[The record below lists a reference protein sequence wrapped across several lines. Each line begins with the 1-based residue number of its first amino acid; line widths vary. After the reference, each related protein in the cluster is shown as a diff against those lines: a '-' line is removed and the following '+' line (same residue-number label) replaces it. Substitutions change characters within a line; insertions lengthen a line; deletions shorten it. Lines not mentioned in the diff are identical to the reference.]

1 MLLKMLSKLLDRF
14 EETLISLLMIA
25 AVIIIF
31 VAVCQRYS
39 TGLAVDLM
47 NWSRQNDYPWL
58 AEQSRSAFRSLRSV
72 NLIWAQELCIYLFV
86 WMAKFGAAYGVRLGI
101 HVGVDV
107 LVNMVSPA
115 MRKTMTIIALL
126 AGALFTA
133 IVMWIGAHF
142 VYAIAQTGSVSPDL
156 EIPIWI
162 VYLAVPAGS
171 ALMCLRFL
179 QTLATYLRT
188 GELPHHDH
196 APVEKAPQD
205 ATPDTT
211 SIGTT
216 QA

>member
-1 MLLKMLSKLLDRF
+1 MSLKILDRL

-25 AVIIIF
+25 AVLIIF

-39 TGLAVDLM
+39 VGLIVDLIS
-47 NWSRQNDYPWL
+47 WSRQNDYPWVMQQ
-58 AEQSRSAFRSLRSV
+58 ARSVFRSLSSV
-72 NLIWAQELCIYLFV
+72 NLLWAQELCIYLFV

-115 MRKTMTIIALL
+115 SRRVMTIIALL
-126 AGALFTA
+126 SGALFTL
-133 IVMWIGAHF
+133 IVAWIGGHF
-142 VYAIAQTGSVSPDL
+142 VWNIAQTGSVSPDL

-171 ALMCLRFL
+171 ALMCFRFL
-179 QTLATYLRT
+179 QTFATYLRT

-196 APVEKAPQD
+196 APVEVEQTTPEAAKA
-205 ATPDTT
+205 
-211 SIGTT
+211 
-216 QA
+216 

>member
-1 MLLKMLSKLLDRF
+1 MPLKILDRL

-25 AVIIIF
+25 AVLIIF

-39 TGLAVDLM
+39 VGLVVDLIS
-47 NWSRQNDYPWL
+47 WSRQNDYPWL
-58 AEQSRSAFRSLRSV
+58 MQQARSAFRSLSSL

-107 LVNMVSPA
+107 LVNSVSPA
-115 MRKTMTIIALL
+115 WQRLLTIVALL

-133 IVMWIGAHF
+133 IVVWIGSDF
-142 VYAIAQTGSVSPDL
+142 VWGIAQTGSVSPDL

-171 ALMCLRFL
+171 ALMCFRFL
-179 QTLATYLRT
+179 QTLVAYLRT

-196 APVEKAPQD
+196 APVEPQT
-205 ATPDTT
+205 TPEA
-211 SIGTT
+211 S
-216 QA
+216 QE